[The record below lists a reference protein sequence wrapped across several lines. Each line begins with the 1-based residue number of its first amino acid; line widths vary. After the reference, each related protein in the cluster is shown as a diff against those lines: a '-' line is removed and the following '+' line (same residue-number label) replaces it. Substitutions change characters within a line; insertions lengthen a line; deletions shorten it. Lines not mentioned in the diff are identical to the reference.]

1 MRHHIVTAVQAI
13 VIGAALCFPYGSM
26 MVATAAADT
35 SLNKS
40 TADSSATER
49 RAKAA
54 RKGHG
59 QSPANKR
66 TAREAPENAGTS
78 AGKGQGQSPANK
90 PTSMDRQEESTAGL
104 NKGEGQSPGPQ

>member
-1 MRHHIVTAVQAI
+1 MKHQLRITVQTI
-13 VIGAALCFPYGSM
+13 VIGAALCFPYKGI
-26 MVATAAADT
+26 VNTAAADT

-40 TADSSATER
+40 TTETSVTER

-66 TAREAPENAGTS
+66 AVREAPENAETS
-78 AGKGQGQSPANK
+78 AGKEHGQSPANK
-90 PTSMDRQEESTAGL
+90 PTSMNRQEESTAGV